1 MNKGMYKEN
10 TYDLLHNNREDGI
23 ELLYERYG
31 KKLYSYGLK
40 SWNMNEDDCW
50 EMVYQTL
57 YKVLEKVEAYAFES
71 EKKFGSFVFT
81 VFCNLLRRH
90 YRDTKRISEH
100 LSFSNFN
107 ESLFDASRGD
117 GSLATERNV
126 QTRIT
131 AMSMENYRDENVVE
145 SPLMLALDEVL
156 DELEAWQRILVLQR
170 AQNRPYNEIAE
181 FVDKPANQ
189 LKVYYSRIMKKVEK
203 KLTEKVNGIKQ
214 EVNG

>member
-1 MNKGMYKEN
+1 MYKEN
-10 TYDLLHNNREDGI
+10 TYDLLQQHREGGI

-40 SWNMNEDDCW
+40 SWKLNEDDCW

-57 YKVLEKVEAYAFES
+57 YKVLEKVEGYAFES

-90 YRDTKRISEH
+90 YRDSKRISEH
-100 LSFSNFN
+100 LSFSNFD
-107 ESLFDASRGD
+107 ESLFDASRGE
-117 GSLATERNV
+117 GGLATERKV

-131 AMSMENYRDENVVE
+131 EMSMESYREQNG
-145 SPLMLALDEVL
+145 SANPLMTALEEVL
-156 DELEAWQRILVLQR
+156 DELEPWQRILVLQR

-181 FVDKPANQ
+181 FVDRPANQ

-203 KLTEKVNGIKQ
+203 KLSERVNGIKQ